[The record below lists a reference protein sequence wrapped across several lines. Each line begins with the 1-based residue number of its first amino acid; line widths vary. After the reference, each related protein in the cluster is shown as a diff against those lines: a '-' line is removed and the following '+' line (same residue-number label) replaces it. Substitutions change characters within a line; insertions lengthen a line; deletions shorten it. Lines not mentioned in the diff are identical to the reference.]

1 MKFEKLKEKIKHLLL
16 TAHYIKKGKLD
27 YNIKT
32 KIRFDQKQG
41 NNSDRLTVKLGLK
54 LSQLIDVVSFK
65 LTFITQEMIV
75 LESQLSNKRRAQI
88 SLIS

>member
-32 KIRFDQKQG
+32 KIRFDQK
-41 NNSDRLTVKLGLK
+41 
-54 LSQLIDVVSFK
+54 
-65 LTFITQEMIV
+65 
-75 LESQLSNKRRAQI
+75 
-88 SLIS
+88 